1 MLPMPI
7 GGLPKGAVPASTA
20 STGVAPPL
28 RALTL
33 LAVSPATVAP
43 TSDHP
48 YRGHGYSLP
57 PLAMGG
63 RPCRGPVCSIEC
75 AYRSAASVTLS
86 TAQADVGSDARRQQP
101 HQAVAVHGGDRTQ
114 AAVATCQRLV
124 VAQAVAAR
132 R

>member
-63 RPCRGPVCSIEC
+63 RPCRGPVCSQPNPGWPFPRGGRWLEGPLFM
-75 AYRSAASVTLS
+75 RTLPL
-86 TAQADVGSDARRQQP
+86 TLADHRFNR
-101 HQAVAVHGGDRTQ
+101 GGG
-114 AAVATCQRLV
+114 
-124 VAQAVAAR
+124 
-132 R
+132 